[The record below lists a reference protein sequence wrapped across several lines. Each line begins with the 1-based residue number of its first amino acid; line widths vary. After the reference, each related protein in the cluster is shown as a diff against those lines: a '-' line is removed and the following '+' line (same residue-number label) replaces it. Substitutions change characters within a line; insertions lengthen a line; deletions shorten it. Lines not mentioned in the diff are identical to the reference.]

1 MFGKGEIIMK
11 RVIKTASAILLA
23 LAMTTPAFAAPTDT
37 DTTTDTPIATPTA
50 APSTSTRFTDINSEE
65 FAWAKSYIND
75 MAGKGFISGYE
86 DNTFR
91 PDNDV
96 TRLEALSL
104 FARAMGSNDSANT
117 ELLKIAHD
125 KFDSVIKEYG
135 LKWGTDE
142 IAYLMYK
149 GALKKTDLDTYLKDD
164 EKDTPMKRYEAAI
177 IITKAMGGEEKALSE
192 LGVVLDYTDAR
203 EVPSNAIQYV
213 SYATDA
219 GIMEGMGE
227 GLFSPNTAVKRS
239 QMAVMLSRTVD
250 KTNYTFEKNKITA
263 VDTENKTITATNS
276 KGKETQYTYTDSTVI
291 KSLGD
296 EIQASRLVSGVEA
309 VFVKSGNTLVSVD
322 TVSSEP
328 DRTITGRFVNSS
340 VAFFKIAKPN
350 RKTDTINNIEST
362 IPIAP
367 VVIPA
372 IDIPLFDDFNPSTP
386 NIIAKIAQGID
397 IYHIQERTSA
407 TIPSTS
413 AAILKFFFLFSTAFV
428 STLFEF

>member
-1 MFGKGEIIMK
+1 MK

-309 VFVKSGNTLVSVD
+309 VFVKSGNTLVSVECFGRRYPHD
-322 TVSSEP
+322 T
-328 DRTITGRFVNSS
+328 R
-340 VAFFKIAKPN
+340 
-350 RKTDTINNIEST
+350 
-362 IPIAP
+362 
-367 VVIPA
+367 
-372 IDIPLFDDFNPSTP
+372 
-386 NIIAKIAQGID
+386 
-397 IYHIQERTSA
+397 
-407 TIPSTS
+407 
-413 AAILKFFFLFSTAFV
+413 
-428 STLFEF
+428 

>member
-117 ELLKIAHD
+117 ELLEIAHD

-142 IAYLMYK
+142 ITQTHVKFRQMLFSMCLMQQ
-149 GALKKTDLDTYLKDD
+149 T
-164 EKDTPMKRYEAAI
+164 R
-177 IITKAMGGEEKALSE
+177 E
-192 LGVVLDYTDAR
+192 LWKVWERVYSHLIQPLR
-203 EVPSNAIQYV
+203 EVKWQ
-213 SYATDA
+213 
-219 GIMEGMGE
+219 
-227 GLFSPNTAVKRS
+227 LCF
-239 QMAVMLSRTVD
+239 
-250 KTNYTFEKNKITA
+250 
-263 VDTENKTITATNS
+263 
-276 KGKETQYTYTDSTVI
+276 
-291 KSLGD
+291 
-296 EIQASRLVSGVEA
+296 
-309 VFVKSGNTLVSVD
+309 
-322 TVSSEP
+322 
-328 DRTITGRFVNSS
+328 
-340 VAFFKIAKPN
+340 
-350 RKTDTINNIEST
+350 
-362 IPIAP
+362 
-367 VVIPA
+367 
-372 IDIPLFDDFNPSTP
+372 
-386 NIIAKIAQGID
+386 
-397 IYHIQERTSA
+397 QE
-407 TIPSTS
+407 
-413 AAILKFFFLFSTAFV
+413 L
-428 STLFEF
+428 

>member
-1 MFGKGEIIMK
+1 MK

-117 ELLKIAHD
+117 ELLEIAHD

-164 EKDTPMKRYEAAI
+164 EKDKESSNDFGKNIIPKMLNEGRRIFAYPFKGYWKDVGTISSLWEANMDLLKRETGLTLYDDDWKIYSVSPVRPAQYIGPTAKVRNSLVVEGCTVHGTVENSVLFEGVTIGKNSVIRDSVIMTGAKIGENVTIEKAI
-177 IITKAMGGEEKALSE
+177 IGAEAIVRRDCKVGNGNSIAVIASKEE
-192 LGVVLDYTDAR
+192 
-203 EVPSNAIQYV
+203 
-213 SYATDA
+213 
-219 GIMEGMGE
+219 
-227 GLFSPNTAVKRS
+227 
-239 QMAVMLSRTVD
+239 
-250 KTNYTFEKNKITA
+250 
-263 VDTENKTITATNS
+263 
-276 KGKETQYTYTDSTVI
+276 
-291 KSLGD
+291 
-296 EIQASRLVSGVEA
+296 
-309 VFVKSGNTLVSVD
+309 VKSG
-322 TVSSEP
+322 TVLE
-328 DRTITGRFVNSS
+328 
-340 VAFFKIAKPN
+340 ALEA
-350 RKTDTINNIEST
+350 
-362 IPIAP
+362 
-367 VVIPA
+367 
-372 IDIPLFDDFNPSTP
+372 
-386 NIIAKIAQGID
+386 
-397 IYHIQERTSA
+397 
-407 TIPSTS
+407 
-413 AAILKFFFLFSTAFV
+413 
-428 STLFEF
+428 